1 MWGRGKRAK
10 SKAQAYREEEEE
22 KRLEDEE
29 AEKFTNNPTV
39 SKRVAI
45 KNAARDAEA
54 ALVPESSTL
63 DREIESYHNI
73 WNKIIEPTA
82 ANNLT
87 EDVNVLIRDYV
98 RKIIRTMKTKDF
110 STERIKSIADSLV
123 KSPALQKIKEHDA
136 LEMYIQLYIIKLVKN
151 ISVV

>member
-1 MWGRGKRAK
+1 M
-10 SKAQAYREEEEE
+10 
-22 KRLEDEE
+22 
-29 AEKFTNNPTV
+29 
-39 SKRVAI
+39 AI

-63 DREIESYHNI
+63 DREIESYHGM

-110 STERIKSIADSLV
+110 SVERIKSIADSLV